1 MDDRY
6 YMMGRYRKDVEDV
19 EKNDKE
25 KERGAVNRRE
35 DEIVQRKNET
45 MKDIG
50 RQVGRQTKL
59 TSESGIGG
67 IGTAN
72 KRPSDLKRT
81 ITIQQK
87 YVVLGIL

>member
-1 MDDRY
+1 MTK
-6 YMMGRYRKDVEDV
+6 RKREGQSTG
-19 EKNDKE
+19 
-25 KERGAVNRRE
+25 ER
-35 DEIVQRKNET
+35 
-45 MKDIG
+45 MK
-50 RQVGRQTKL
+50 TKL